1 MTVGAHS
8 CSVFRIGTLAP
19 EAGMFIAVAFGAGG
33 VICLA
38 IGMWFVRRQHRR
50 RASTLAGWGGLALG
64 AAQLTHAA
72 NSLTGDRQP
81 LGLILAGCC
90 AALSIVG
97 YLLLARD
104 RDTYRNGPRSRKRRK
119 LPPIHP

>member
-1 MTVGAHS
+1 M
-8 CSVFRIGTLAP
+8 
-19 EAGMFIAVAFGAGG
+19 AFGAGG

-38 IGMWFVRRQHRR
+38 TGMWFVRRQHRR

-64 AAQLTHAA
+64 TAQLIHAA
-72 NSLTGDRQP
+72 SSLTGDRQP
-81 LGLILAGCC
+81 LGVILAGCC

-104 RDTYRNGPRSRKRRK
+104 RHTYHNGHRSRKRRK